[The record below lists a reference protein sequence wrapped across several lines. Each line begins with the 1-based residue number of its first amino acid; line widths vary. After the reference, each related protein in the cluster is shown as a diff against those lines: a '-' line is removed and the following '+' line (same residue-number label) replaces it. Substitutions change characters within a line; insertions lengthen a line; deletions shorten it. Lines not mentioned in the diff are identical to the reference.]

1 VPKPHSAKNHPF
13 PDLQARSG
21 PVLAAGTVFSIRPAG
36 LSATSPSPQ
45 HVIQEIFVSIRFISS
60 PAPGLVALPVLALAL
75 WTSAAHGQAAAPD
88 TPAAAMQAGTTPAA
102 FRSALEGYQPYTD
115 EKTVKWKEANDT
127 TGRIGGWREYAKE
140 ARQPQTPDAAAK
152 PDPRAVP
159 AKP

>member
-1 VPKPHSAKNHPF
+1 M
-13 PDLQARSG
+13 
-21 PVLAAGTVFSIRPAG
+21 
-36 LSATSPSPQ
+36 
-45 HVIQEIFVSIRFISS
+45 SIRFISN

-75 WTSAAHGQAAAPD
+75 WTSAAHGQAVAPAAPGA
-88 TPAAAMQAGTTPAA
+88 PATAMPAGTTPAA

-115 EKTVKWKEANDT
+115 EKIVNWKEANET
-127 TGRIGGWREYAKE
+127 AGRIGGWREYAKE

>member
-1 VPKPHSAKNHPF
+1 M
-13 PDLQARSG
+13 
-21 PVLAAGTVFSIRPAG
+21 
-36 LSATSPSPQ
+36 
-45 HVIQEIFVSIRFISS
+45 SIRFISN

-75 WTSAAHGQAAAPD
+75 WTSAAHGQAAAPAAPD
-88 TPAAAMQAGTTPAA
+88 APAAAMPAGTTPAA

-115 EKTVKWKEANDT
+115 EKTVNWKEANDT